1 MNGRSDSEVINVMED
16 NCSTDSFVLTKKTVE
31 LKLVGEPVV
40 LQLEGINE
48 TRRLD
53 VGTAEDPGP
62 YWRTTYPWLIL
73 KHDLVDNNGAV
84 LGVMNSTAKKLER
97 NPEWRAIYE
106 KQLTDLIDN
115 GFAQEVSEDE
125 LGDWVKGGGK
135 RYFIANQMVL
145 DEGNKSSPVRCV
157 FNSSQVFKGYSLNN
171 SWELGPDMT
180 GSLNGILVR
189 FREGVVAAQGD
200 IRKMYYAIRVKKEE
214 EMMQLWLWK
223 FAGDD
228 KLRIF
233 AMKCLVMGNRP
244 SANVSQIAL
253 KETAHLENKFPA
265 AKTALSSNAYV
276 DNVFVGADNHNIV
289 NDKITEVE
297 TVTGQTGFTF
307 KPWMISGQTGGQV
320 QIGGPPSDN
329 VEKALG
335 LFWDVEN
342 DKLFVKVQIDGK
354 KRKLVLTLNSYIENP
369 ELKLTIRDCL
379 SLHAQCFDPIGIN
392 LPVKM
397 TGMILFQR
405 TLQFL
410 SAQNRANGEAKKLP
424 WDQEVVGD
432 LRVKWMDYFRMLEG
446 VKDICFPRSVK
457 PSNYDPAVRPTVVTF
472 SDGNKDPFGAV
483 LYLLWSLIGGE
494 REAQERF
501 HRDVNTVV
509 AAIRQEFWITGLRK
523 IVSTIDRNCRS
534 CRISGKKLA

>member
-1 MNGRSDSEVINVMED
+1 
-16 NCSTDSFVLTKKTVE
+16 
-31 LKLVGEPVV
+31 
-40 LQLEGINE
+40 
-48 TRRLD
+48 
-53 VGTAEDPGP
+53 
-62 YWRTTYPWLIL
+62 
-73 KHDLVDNNGAV
+73 
-84 LGVMNSTAKKLER
+84 
-97 NPEWRAIYE
+97 
-106 KQLTDLIDN
+106 
-115 GFAQEVSEDE
+115 
-125 LGDWVKGGGK
+125 
-135 RYFIANQMVL
+135 MVL

-233 AMKCLVMGNRP
+233 AMKRLVMGNRP

-253 KETAHLENKFPA
+253 KETAHLENNAVEFPA
-265 AKTALSSNAYV
+265 AKTALSSDAYV

-289 NDKITEVE
+289 KDKITEVE
-297 TVTGQTGFTF
+297 TVAGQAGFTF

-369 ELKLTIRDCL
+369 KLKLTVRDCL
-379 SLHAQCFDPIGIN
+379 SLHARCFDPIGII

-397 TGMILFQR
+397 TGMLLFRR

-410 SAQNRANGEAKKLP
+410 PAQNRANGEAKKLP

-457 PSNYDPAVRPTVVTF
+457 PSNHDPAVRPTVVTF
-472 SDGNKDPFGAV
+472 SDGNKDSFGLV
-483 LYLLWSLIGGE
+483 LYLLW
-494 REAQERF
+494 
-501 HRDVNTVV
+501 
-509 AAIRQEFWITGLRK
+509 
-523 IVSTIDRNCRS
+523 
-534 CRISGKKLA
+534 